1 MYINFN
7 SEKNRFTL
15 DTQNTRYIFDII
27 HEKHPVHIY
36 YGKKNENIELKYEP
50 LLYSFAPYYDESDQA
65 FGPDVY
71 PAELPCFGSGD
82 FRGTSIKIKNKNGDS
97 VCLFEYEGYN
107 IFNGRKELPGLPFAE
122 ADYNTETLE
131 LQLIDPVTSCKIK
144 LYYTVFPKEDVIS
157 RYMTIENCSG
167 GNAVI
172 EKCMSLSLDI
182 PRCDF
187 DMISLY
193 GGYAQER
200 NYQRN
205 PLMHGIQSVCS
216 RRGASSAHFNPF
228 IAICDRD
235 ASENKGEVFG
245 FNFVFSGN
253 FLDEVEVDQQSTTRV
268 QIGLG
273 YENFTW
279 LLHDG
284 ESFTTPEAVMT
295 YSDCGINQMSRNFH
309 SFIRNHILPPEPFD
323 KRPVVLNTWEACFF
337 DIDEEEMMRFAKS
350 AAECGTDML
359 VMDDGWFGAR
369 NDDSAGLGDWY
380 VNTKKFKNGLASFV
394 NKIKAHG
401 IKFGIWVEPEM
412 VNPDS
417 DLFRAHPE
425 WCLQVTGRKNLLS
438 RHQLVLDMGNPA
450 VIEYLKNIFSKT
462 FEGVELDYFKWDM
475 NRHMSEVGST
485 YLPTERQGETA
496 YRYMLG
502 VYELLRFFREQF
514 PNAMI
519 ESCSGGGGRYDLG
532 MMKYGTMIW
541 TSDNTY
547 PKARIKIQYS
557 SLLAYPASTMSCH
570 VSNPE
575 NVCANPSELKFRY
588 EVALGGALGY
598 EMHLPNAS
606 KEIRDTV
613 KQQIINYREYEDLI
627 LRGDYYSL
635 YNPFEC
641 DIDAHYYANG
651 DHSRVLLSVLEVHG
665 MRERKYRISIPGV
678 DPAGTYYDKISD
690 KTYTG
695 GQLIHGFDYR
705 THDRDP
711 VSQMWYFIKQ

>member
-1 MYINFN
+1 MYINYN
-7 SEKNRFTL
+7 ANDKRFILETK
-15 DTQNTRYIFDII
+15 NTRYIFDII
-27 HEKHPVHIY
+27 NQLPIHVY
-36 YGKKNENIELKYEP
+36 YGKKYGNIDLKYEP
-50 LLYSFAPYYDESDQA
+50 ILYSFAPYFKEEETA
-65 FGPDVY
+65 FSPDIY

-82 FRGTSIKIKNKNGDS
+82 FRETAIKIKNKNGDS
-97 VCLFEYEGYN
+97 VCLFEYEGHR
-107 IFNGRKELPGLPFAE
+107 IFNGRLALNGLPFAE
-122 ADYNTETLE
+122 ADSDTETLE
-131 LQLIDPVTSCKIK
+131 LQLVDSVTNCKIK
-144 LYYTVFPKEDVIS
+144 LYYTVFPNEDVIS
-157 RYMTIENCSG
+157 RYMTVENLSG
-167 GNAVI
+167 GDAVI

-205 PLMHGIQSVCS
+205 PLMHGIQSVYS

-228 IAICDRD
+228 IAICDKD
-235 ASENKGEVFG
+235 ACENSGEVYG

-273 YENFTW
+273 CENFSW
-279 LLHDG
+279 LLHNG
-284 ESFTTPEAVMT
+284 ESFTSPEAVMT
-295 YSDCGINQMSRNFH
+295 YSDSGINQMSRNFH
-309 SFIRNHILPPEPFD
+309 SFTRNHILPSEPFD

-337 DIDEEEMMRFAKS
+337 DIDEVEMLRFAKA

-369 NDDSAGLGDWY
+369 NDDCAGLGDWY
-380 VNTKKFKNGLASFV
+380 VNTDKFKNGLPSFV
-394 NKIKAHG
+394 NKVKAYG
-401 IKFGIWVEPEM
+401 IKFGIWLEPEM

-417 DLFRAHPE
+417 DLYRTHPE
-425 WCLQVTGRKNLLS
+425 WCLQVKDRKNLLS

-450 VIEYLKNIFSKT
+450 VIKYLKESFAKV
-462 FEGVELDYFKWDM
+462 FDGVEIDYFKWDM

-485 YLPTERQGETA
+485 YLSAERQGEAA

-502 VYELLRFFREQF
+502 VYELLSFFKERF
-514 PNAMI
+514 PKAMI

-541 TSDNTY
+541 TSDNTF
-547 PKARIKIQYS
+547 PKSRIKIQYS

-570 VSNPE
+570 VSNPN
-575 NVCANPSELKFRY
+575 NVCANPAELKFRY

-598 EMHLPNAS
+598 EMHLPNVS
-606 KEIRDTV
+606 KEICEAV
-613 KQQIINYREYEDLI
+613 KQQINNYREYEDII

-641 DIDAHYYANG
+641 DISSYYYANK
-651 DHSRVLLSVLEVHG
+651 DHSKILLSVLEVHG
-665 MRERKYRISIPGV
+665 MRERKYKLAIPGA
-678 DPAGTYYDKISD
+678 DPDAIYCDKIGN

-695 GQLIHGFDYR
+695 QQLITGFDYR
-705 THDRDP
+705 THDEDP
-711 VSQMWYFIKQ
+711 FSRMWYFVRQ

>member
-1 MYINFN
+1 MSISFD
-7 SEKNRFTL
+7 SQKSRFTL
-15 DTQNTRYIFDII
+15 ETKNTRYVFDIF
-27 HEKHPVHIY
+27 HEKYPIHIY
-36 YGKKNENIELKYEP
+36 YGAKNDNIEMKYEP
-50 LLYSFAPYYDESDQA
+50 IWYSFTPCFDDNEPA
-65 FGPDVY
+65 FSPDVY

-82 FRGTSIKIKNKNGDS
+82 YRETAIKIKNKNGDS
-97 VCLFEYEGYN
+97 VCLFEYSGYN
-107 IFNGRKELPGLPFAE
+107 VFKGRIELCGLPYAE
-122 ADYNTETLE
+122 ADENTETLE
-131 LQLIDPVTSCKIK
+131 LQLVDPVTNCKVK
-144 LYYTVFPKEDVIS
+144 LYYTVFPDEDVIT
-157 RYMTIENCSG
+157 RYMTVENASG
-167 GNAVI
+167 GDAVI
-172 EKCMSLSLDI
+172 EKCMSLTLDL

-193 GGYAQER
+193 GSHAQER
-200 NYQRN
+200 NYQRT
-205 PLMHGIQSVCS
+205 PLMHGIQSVYS
-216 RRGASSAHFNPF
+216 RRGASSPHFNPF
-228 IAICDRD
+228 VAICDRD
-235 ASENKGEVFG
+235 ANETKGEVYG

-273 YENFTW
+273 SENFSW

-284 ESFTTPEAVMT
+284 ESFTSPEAVMT
-295 YSDCGINQMSRNFH
+295 YSSDGIGQMSRNFH
-309 SFIRNHILPPEPFD
+309 EFIRAHILPPEPFD

-337 DIDEEEMMRFAKS
+337 DIDENEMMRFAKS
-350 AAECGTDML
+350 ASECGTDML
-359 VMDDGWFGAR
+359 VMDDGWFGER
-369 NDDSAGLGDWY
+369 NDDYAGLGDWY
-380 VNTKKFKNGLASFV
+380 ENKNKFKNGLASFV
-394 NKIKAHG
+394 DKVKAHG

-412 VNPDS
+412 VNPNS
-417 DLFRAHPE
+417 NLYRTHPE
-425 WCLQVTGRKNLLS
+425 WCLQVKGRKNLLS
-438 RHQLVLDMGNPA
+438 RHQLVLDMANPE
-450 VIEYLKNIFSKT
+450 VVEYLKESFAKT
-462 FEGVELDYFKWDM
+462 FDGVSIDYFKWDM

-485 YLPTERQGETA
+485 YLPKERQGETA

-502 VYELLRFFREQF
+502 VYELLRFFKKQF

-541 TSDNTY
+541 TSDNTF

-557 SLLAYPASTMSCH
+557 SMLAYPASTMSCH

-575 NVCANPSELKFRY
+575 NVCANPAELKFRY

-606 KEIRDTV
+606 KEICDTV
-613 KQQIINYREYEDLI
+613 KNQIIKYREYEDLI

-641 DIDAHYYANG
+641 DISAHYYADKNH
-651 DHSRVLLSVLEVHG
+651 DRILMSALELHG
-665 MRERKYRISIPGV
+665 MRERKYRLTIPGA
-678 DPAGTYYDKISD
+678 DPNGVYYDKIGD

-695 GQLIHGFDYR
+695 RQLIYGIEYK
-705 THDRDP
+705 THDEDP